1 MTCFTSSTIQRM
13 FASLIILTFTVCQTA
28 FAQSADPI
36 AQLKSGKQLICIP
49 EETVFCSNVHVN
61 CAGRTKISTFTFKL
75 QVKANTLAFGVPSE
89 FKEFTE
95 NYQASK
101 LEWDEQGNFV
111 VLIPSDNKGYI
122 KLTNDGRYVF
132 RHYPRQQEGVM
143 SIGKCE
149 Q

>member
-1 MTCFTSSTIQRM
+1 MTYFTSSTIQRM
-13 FASLIILTFTVCQTA
+13 FASLIFLTFTVFQA
-28 FAQSADPI
+28 AYAQSADPI

-61 CAGRTKISTFTFKL
+61 CAGRTKIPTFTFKL
-75 QVKANTLAFGVPSE
+75 QVKANALAFSVPNE

-95 NYQASK
+95 NYKVTK
-101 LEWDEQGNFV
+101 LEWDEQGEFIV
-111 VLIPSDNKGYI
+111 ITPSDNKGYI

>member
-1 MTCFTSSTIQRM
+1 MTCITSSTIQRM
-13 FASLIILTFTVCQTA
+13 IASLIFLTFTVFQAA
-28 FAQSADPI
+28 FAQSTDAV

-75 QVKANTLAFGVPSE
+75 QVNANALAFSVPPE

-95 NYQASK
+95 NYKVTK
-101 LEWDEQGNFV
+101 LEWDEEGNFV

-143 SIGKCE
+143 SLGKCE
-149 Q
+149 K

>member
-1 MTCFTSSTIQRM
+1 MTKSTFSSIQRM
-13 FASLIILTFTVCQTA
+13 FASLFLLTFFAIQTA
-28 FAQSADPI
+28 NAQSTDPI

-61 CAGRTKISTFTFKL
+61 CAGRTKIPTFTFKL
-75 QVKANTLAFGVPSE
+75 QMKSNALAITVPPD

-95 NYQASK
+95 NYQSSK
-101 LEWDEQGNFV
+101 LEWDEQAKFLV
-111 VLIPSDNKGYI
+111 IAPSDNKGYI
-122 KLTNDGRYVF
+122 KLTDDGRYVF

>member
-13 FASLIILTFTVCQTA
+13 FASLIFLAFTVFQAA
-28 FAQSADPI
+28 FAQSTDAV

-75 QVKANTLAFGVPSE
+75 QVNANALAFSVPPE

-95 NYQASK
+95 NYKVTK
-101 LEWDEQGNFV
+101 LEWDEEGNFV
-111 VLIPSDNKGYI
+111 VLTPSDNKGYI